1 MHRKAKL
8 LAEKWLLEAQI
19 ASDYTASNNIAEDQV
34 VLRMKENPKA
44 FFTFA
49 RSRQT
54 TRAKVGPFLDPT
66 SNKPNSS
73 PDYCCKALKD
83 QYDSVFAK
91 PRPAWQVNDFAEHF
105 KVDESSNDNGSLTD
119 VGFSREDI
127 EAACLQLSAHSAA
140 GPDGVPSALL
150 KLCRKPLSL
159 PLFLLW
165 RGSMDCGVIPVETL
179 LVTICP
185 IHKGGSRS
193 VPKQYRPVALTSH
206 LIKVFERV
214 VRLALVAHIEEHNL
228 LPEGQHGSR
237 SIRSTLTQLMSHWDS
252 ILD

>member
-1 MHRKAKL
+1 
-8 LAEKWLLEAQI
+8 
-19 ASDYTASNNIAEDQV
+19 
-34 VLRMKENPKA
+34 MKENPKA
-44 FFTFA
+44 FCTFA
-49 RSRQT
+49 RSMQT

-91 PRPAWQVNDFAEHF
+91 PRPARQVNDFAEHF
-105 KVDESSNDNGSLTD
+105 KVDESSLTD

-140 GPDGVPSALL
+140 GPDWVPAALL
-150 KLCRKPLSL
+150 QLCRKPLGL

-179 LVTICP
+179 LVTI
-185 IHKGGSRS
+185 
-193 VPKQYRPVALTSH
+193 
-206 LIKVFERV
+206 
-214 VRLALVAHIEEHNL
+214 
-228 LPEGQHGSR
+228 
-237 SIRSTLTQLMSHWDS
+237 
-252 ILD
+252 